1 MKTKKINENE
11 AIVIC
16 GSCGKEQSV
25 SANEIT
31 EPVDY
36 FGEFIDIY
44 FAKQEYD
51 RLMKRAT
58 RLKEK
63 NQYSEL
69 ATVYSYLVDICRS
82 NSKEAFKEYEKSKS
96 EEDLDYSRKWE
107 EQSENY
113 RKMSK
118 EIFEKLEL
126 KELED
131 GNDESIYEDIEDS
144 QFHDG
149 KTSSSKGVK
158 RGRTLDEIL
167 DDKGFLEF

>member
-1 MKTKKINENE
+1 MKTKKMKDNE

-16 GSCGKEQSV
+16 GSCGKEQKV
-25 SANEIT
+25 SANEIS

-58 RLKEK
+58 RLEKK

-69 ATVYSYLVDICRS
+69 ATVYSYLVDICKS
-82 NSKEAFKEYEKSKS
+82 NAKEAFREYEKTKS
-96 EEDLDYSRKWE
+96 EEDFDFSRKWE
-107 EQSENY
+107 EQAEMY
-113 RKMSK
+113 KKKSK

-131 GNDESIYEDIEDS
+131 GIVESIYEDIEDS

-149 KTSSSKGVK
+149 KSASSKKAK